1 MLPLYIKSPNSYLSQ
16 GNFTKPFIDQKPTKL
31 LKNLQL
37 HKERNQV
44 SLFLPQEKDFFKA
57 TGIYY
62 LKCTQRDIGMVEE
75 KRSGRLCT
83 PK

>member
-44 SLFLPQEKDFFKA
+44 SLFYEASLTMTTKFSKGFINRPNQ
-57 TGIYY
+57 T
-62 LKCTQRDIGMVEE
+62 L
-75 KRSGRLCT
+75 L
-83 PK
+83 